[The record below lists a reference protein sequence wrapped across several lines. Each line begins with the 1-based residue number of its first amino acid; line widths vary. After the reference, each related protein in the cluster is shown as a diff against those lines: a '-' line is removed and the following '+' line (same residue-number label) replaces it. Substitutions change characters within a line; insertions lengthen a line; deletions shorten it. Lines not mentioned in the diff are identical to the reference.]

1 LYKFSPY
8 PLGIYRQNLFSLHPT
23 YPFSS
28 YDEANFLPQLLRI
41 FGDSPFYGQQLKLE
55 TNGYSDCRSIS
66 LASATCYTE
75 SKTYEYLNY
84 SNMSRYP
91 NFIPPHDE
99 IVSRYIS
106 SICDHWACRQ
116 EEILAE
122 IQDTGSF
129 CLEKLPLDVLDRLA
143 WFAHRTRGSGE
154 EAMRCVVEAWYARH
168 GPPVGLSMQDLENAE
183 GRWERER
190 NEPGVNEVVDIDYS
204 ESEGEDEDEDDAVYS
219 RKEGTDGI
227 PAPLPTSTVISPG
240 YEHAYIQPKIN
251 NPEANDTNKANTEEL
266 IAVSPIWQP
275 LLSPTSSIPPPPT
288 SSTPS
293 TRPRGCQNPS
303 RIERRPRFTARKRFH
318 RDLAHRRRMTN
329 LQTEL
334 DIQNVRIRALE
345 LQRKAELLK
354 VDRVRILNEIKQ
366 AEFDR
371 ESEEWDEMGGE
382 EGGELD

>member
-1 LYKFSPY
+1 
-8 PLGIYRQNLFSLHPT
+8 
-23 YPFSS
+23 
-28 YDEANFLPQLLRI
+28 
-41 FGDSPFYGQQLKLE
+41 
-55 TNGYSDCRSIS
+55 
-66 LASATCYTE
+66 
-75 SKTYEYLNY
+75 
-84 SNMSRYP
+84 MSRYP
-91 NFIPPHDE
+91 NFIPPHNE

-106 SICDHWACRQ
+106 SICDHWKCQ
-116 EEILAE
+116 EDEILAE

-154 EAMRCVVEAWYARH
+154 EAMGCVVEAWYARH
-168 GPPVGLSMQDLENAE
+168 GLPLGLITQDLENAE
-183 GRWERER
+183 ERWERER
-190 NEPGVNEVVDIDYS
+190 NEPGMKEVVDVD
-204 ESEGEDEDEDDAVYS
+204 DEDEIDAVYS
-219 RKEGTDGI
+219 RKEGADGI

-240 YEHAYIQPKIN
+240 YEHAYTQPRIN
-251 NPEANDTNKANTEEL
+251 NTEANDANKANTEEL

-318 RDLAHRRRMTN
+318 RDLAHRRRMAN

-334 DIQNVRIRALE
+334 DIKNVRIRALDLE
-345 LQRKAELLK
+345 RKAELLK

-371 ESEEWDEMGGE
+371 ESEEWDEMEGE
-382 EGGELD
+382 GSGID